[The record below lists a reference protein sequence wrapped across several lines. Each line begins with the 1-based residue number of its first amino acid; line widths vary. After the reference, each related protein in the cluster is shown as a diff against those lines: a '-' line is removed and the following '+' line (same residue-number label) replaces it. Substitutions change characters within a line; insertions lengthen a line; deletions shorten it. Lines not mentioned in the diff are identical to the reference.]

1 MSMVEFSPNV
11 ALDVTDRKAATE
23 FYTETLGMFL
33 ADESGEES
41 RLSCGET
48 TFFVQEAD
56 EPCTYLEFSTADLA
70 SLVEG
75 LEDSGCDLEQVET
88 PEGETSY
95 LVRDPYGLHFH
106 VYEAATE

>member
-1 MSMVEFSPNV
+1 MTMVEFSPNV
-11 ALDVTDRKAATE
+11 ALDVTDRAAATE
-23 FYTETLGMFL
+23 FYSETLGMPV
-33 ADESGEES
+33 ADESAGES

-70 SLVEG
+70 ALVEE
-75 LEDSGCDLEQVET
+75 LEESGCHLKQVET
-88 PEGETSY
+88 PEGDTSY

-106 VYEAATE
+106 VFKRRE